1 VADEGEKYI
10 IKYCGS
16 CHMANGKGDGIRF
29 PPIAGSEWVK
39 GDQKKLIDI
48 VPQRIKRT
56 RNGDSKSID
65 GVMPPLGYLKDE
77 EISRVLT
84 YVRKYSVIILLL

>member
-1 VADEGEKYI
+1 MTLK
-10 IKYCGS
+10 
-16 CHMANGKGDGIRF
+16 
-29 PPIAGSEWVK
+29 EWVK

-48 VPQRIKRT
+48 VLSGLSGPVMV
-56 RNGDSKSID
+56 NSKSID

-84 YVRKYSVIILLL
+84 YVRKVFGDNSPSVGTYYVKEGRYYARRKQAGKS